1 MPMFGILRWSVVA
14 GLTLWPAVAAAQS
27 ATPAERHAEARAPVP
42 TAAGASTQPA
52 DARPSFVVGLGA
64 SHLRALDR
72 STTWRVE
79 YRHRALL
86 PWRIQPFAGA
96 DLGEDRSRYVY
107 LGVLR
112 VLPLG
117 WRLRLTP
124 SLGVGH
130 FADGTFTLGYPL
142 EFRSGVELG
151 VRLPWS
157 LEFGAAVH
165 HVSNGGLGRLN
176 PGSEQVVV
184 VSRFPL
190 R

>member
-1 MPMFGILRWSVVA
+1 MPRLALVRGLVA
-14 GLTLWPAVAAAQS
+14 LSLALSPTLLGAQGPATSSGRVAASTPPS
-27 ATPAERHAEARAPVP
+27 ASARPP
-42 TAAGASTQPA
+42 G
-52 DARPSFVVGLGA
+52 ARPSVVLGLGA

-79 YRHRALL
+79 YRHRDVL

-96 DLGEDRSRYVY
+96 DLGEDRSRYLY

-112 VLPLG
+112 VLSLG
-117 WRLRLTP
+117 ARLRLTP
-124 SLGVGH
+124 SLGIGH

-151 VRLPWS
+151 LRLGWP
-157 LEFGAAVH
+157 LEIGAAVH
-165 HVSNGGLGRLN
+165 HLSNGGLGRLN
-176 PGSEQVVV
+176 PGSEQLVVF
-184 VSRFPL
+184 SRFPL

>member
-1 MPMFGILRWSVVA
+1 MLLGAQEPARSSDHVA
-14 GLTLWPAVAAAQS
+14 VGAAASSLSGAVAS
-27 ATPAERHAEARAPVP
+27 AS
-42 TAAGASTQPA
+42 G
-52 DARPSFVVGLGA
+52 ARPSLVVGLGA

-72 STTWRVE
+72 STTGRIE
-79 YRHRALL
+79 YRHRDVL

-157 LEFGAAVH
+157 LEVGAAVH